1 MKKHKEELE
10 LLKRD
15 LGNESERLK
24 VARGEYD
31 TFKNK
36 KLEYEA
42 QLKQQGDQIS
52 YYKVDNK
59 KELNDY
65 IKNEEAL
72 IEYKTLTF
80 KQSSKIKELKDEIEL
95 MNKKFPQEVAKYT
108 KEIEFLKADIENR
121 HSEMEFKFQSRLD

>member
-10 LLKRD
+10 FLKRD

-24 VARGEYD
+24 VARGEYE
-31 TFKNK
+31 TFQNK
-36 KLEYEA
+36 KQEYEA

-52 YYKVDNK
+52 YYKADNK

-80 KQSSKIKELKDEIEL
+80 KQSSKIKELREEIEL

-108 KEIEFLKADIENR
+108 KEIEFLKADIENK
-121 HSEMEFKFQSRLD
+121 HSELEFKFQSSIE